1 VISVITYTI
10 GFAIFGRRLRNCGTI
25 HYACEAVIP
34 YFKAFLT
41 FFPLYEKR
49 RKKQHTVVGLYGLA
63 LATDNIPPKGLIY
76 GHNVAR

>member
-1 VISVITYTI
+1 MKLS
-10 GFAIFGRRLRNCGTI
+10 IFLTQTLI
-25 HYACEAVIP
+25 
-34 YFKAFLT
+34 FKLTVFYYLT

-63 LATDNIPPKGLIY
+63 LATDNITKGLIY